1 MPSNMDNKDRASAAD
16 REAAAPPHEM
26 RGYETRD
33 ANTRGVLVFLAGLF
47 VVLNLV
53 LFGTWRLFRH
63 YSVADRS
70 PAPASYFAD
79 ERQIPAAPD
88 LEINGRED
96 FLNTYAKQQQELETY
111 AWQDRKAGIVRIPIE
126 RAMDLL
132 LEKGLPVMPP
142 GTEAQSTARNSAPKS
157 EKSEA
162 SAPSADFHQGSNGD
176 DR

>member
-1 MPSNMDNKDRASAAD
+1 
-16 REAAAPPHEM
+16 
-26 RGYETRD
+26 
-33 ANTRGVLVFLAGLF
+33 VLGFLVVLF

-63 YSVADRS
+63 YSVADRP

-132 LEKGLPVMPP
+132 LEKGLPVVPT
-142 GTEAQSTARNSAPKS
+142 GTEGQSTAGKLRPKGRRSAANEPNAVLH
-157 EKSEA
+157 E
-162 SAPSADFHQGSNGD
+162 GSSGD
-176 DR
+176 DQ